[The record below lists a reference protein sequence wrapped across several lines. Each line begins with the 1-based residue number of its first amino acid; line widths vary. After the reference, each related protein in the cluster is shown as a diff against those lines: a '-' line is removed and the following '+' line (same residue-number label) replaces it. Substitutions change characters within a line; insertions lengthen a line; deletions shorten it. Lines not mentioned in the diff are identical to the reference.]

1 MVNCIDGFISKRVN
15 NERYCVYCIACMVSV
30 CFGSINMCDCVNWDF
45 VIESIGVIVFSNI
58 LMYKLGCMQG
68 EKTAYK
74 RFTKVCNVCRNKN
87 K

>member
-30 CFGSINMCDCVNWDF
+30 CFGSINMCDCVNWYYAVVLICI
-45 VIESIGVIVFSNI
+45 VIFFQI
-58 LMYKLGCMQG
+58 LVYKLGCMQG

-74 RFTKVCNVCRNKN
+74 RFTKVCNVCRNKD

>member
-1 MVNCIDGFISKRVN
+1 
-15 NERYCVYCIACMVSV
+15 MVSV

-58 LMYKLGCMQG
+58 LMYKLGFMQG

-74 RFTKVCNVCRNKN
+74 RFTKVCNVCRNKD